1 MSDTKSSVP
10 KHLGII
16 PDGNRR
22 WAKDNG
28 LSSLD
33 GHKRGS
39 QVFKDIAKEAFEKG
53 VEYLSMYTFSTEN
66 WSRSEE
72 EVTYLMDLFLWLAK
86 SEVKEL
92 DKSNIKV
99 LFIGEKERLSAKVL
113 KAMNDAEQRTKNN
126 TGGTI
131 IFCLNY
137 GGQQEIVQAVN
148 SVLEQRTENAPIT
161 LEQITDNLYHPEI
174 PPIDLVIR
182 TSGEQRISNF
192 MLWRAAYAEL
202 YFFDK
207 HWPAMTPADIDQALN
222 DFAGRNRRFGGD
234 HKKDASA

>member
-22 WAKDNG
+22 WAKDNS
-28 LSSLD
+28 LSSLE

-39 QVFKDIAKEAFEKG
+39 QVFKEIAKEAFEKG

-66 WSRSEE
+66 WTRSEE

-92 DKSNIKV
+92 NKSNIRV
-99 LFIGEKERLSAKVL
+99 LFIGEEERLSAKVL
-113 KAMNDAEQRTKNN
+113 KAMRDAENRTKDN

-137 GGQQEIVQAVN
+137 GGQQEIAQAVN
-148 SVLEQRTENAPIT
+148 RVLENRSDNSPVTM
-161 LEQITDNLYHPEI
+161 EQIAKHLYHPEI
-174 PPIDLVIR
+174 PPIDLIIR

-202 YFFDK
+202 YFFEK
-207 HWPAMTPADIDQALN
+207 HWPAMLPADIDKALV
-222 DFAGRNRRFGGD
+222 DFAGRNRRYGGD
-234 HKKDASA
+234 HKKTK